1 MIEHGDE
8 APSALSSVSVWPLG
22 GEMGRVAPEEI
33 AFPWRDAAYM
43 LSVEANWEDDADE
56 ANIGWARET
65 DDAFRDLGAE
75 GAYGGFPGLGE
86 TDEDVPRMVYG
97 RNHDRLVGI
106 KRRYDPSNVF

>member
-8 APSALSSVSVWPLG
+8 ASSALSSVSVWPLG